1 MAPLQPAPQI
11 HGSRTLL
18 KFLRVIA
25 DFGSDFSVPCAVIPN
40 VVQEIQLEFQH
51 FYFALQGEG
60 RHGAEPILTMVR
72 NRRLY
77 SGGRKESNQSALMRV
92 PTEAKQTI

>member
-60 RHGAEPILTMVR
+60 RHGAEPMY
-72 NRRLY
+72 N
-77 SGGRKESNQSALMRV
+77 GKEPAEPMYNGKEPPIV
-92 PTEAKQTI
+92 